1 MRGIG
6 GPLLCIGDLLSDVGE
21 CDGGD
26 HYHHLKVDSPPPSP
40 APSPSTP
47 SSSSLPN
54 LNLNLQ
60 PSDLTKIFQEKYDHL
75 NEALAGTDHSWTT
88 LTLELCTALETANK
102 LVHSTNSLVRLLL
115 EKVEELEGVVKR
127 GDSAIAAAKAIHNS
141 LNPGIGLVS
150 SRNIEQP
157 RL

>member
-40 APSPSTP
+40 APSPSTA

-60 PSDLTKIFQEKYDHL
+60 PSDLTKLFQ
-75 NEALAGTDHSWTT
+75 
-88 LTLELCTALETANK
+88 LCTALETASK

-141 LNPGIGLVS
+141 LNQGVGSVS

>member
-1 MRGIG
+1 MMSRYFFLLEERFYYFDWIVD
-6 GPLLCIGDLLSDVGE
+6 PLPFVS
-21 CDGGD
+21 
-26 HYHHLKVDSPPPSP
+26 
-40 APSPSTP
+40 
-47 SSSSLPN
+47 
-54 LNLNLQ
+54 Q
-60 PSDLTKIFQEKYDHL
+60 
-75 NEALAGTDHSWTT
+75 
-88 LTLELCTALETANK
+88 LCTALETASK

-141 LNPGIGLVS
+141 LNPGVGSVS

>member
-1 MRGIG
+1 MN
-6 GPLLCIGDLLSDVGE
+6 
-21 CDGGD
+21 
-26 HYHHLKVDSPPPSP
+26 VDDYSFGMI
-40 APSPSTP
+40 
-47 SSSSLPN
+47 L
-54 LNLNLQ
+54 
-60 PSDLTKIFQEKYDHL
+60 EKHL
-75 NEALAGTDHSWTT
+75 NGFLF
-88 LTLELCTALETANK
+88 LEIPNYWCPMMSRYFFLLEERFYYFDWIVDPLPFVSQLCTALETASK

-141 LNPGIGLVS
+141 LTPGVGSVS